1 MKSTPCQADAAK
13 WHKVSSSHH
22 ELRHIDGAASG
33 IALEYG
39 GGAWR
44 ILVDGKQVGRNAD
57 LASAKGLANAK
68 LRPHP

>member
-1 MKSTPCQADAAK
+1 MNPSPHQADAAK

-22 ELRHIDGAASG
+22 ELRHLDGAASG

-57 LASAKGLANAK
+57 LAAAKGLANAK